1 MLLGPYSILPNIL
14 QTAFNMCIHQ
24 EERAKHLSKFAVA
37 TLHASSVLS
46 QQFRLTREQ
55 VDNAAV
61 VSAAAAAAAAA
72 VVVVVVV
79 VVFVVAS
86 AAVVVVFVV
95 VFCFYFVVVF
105 VVVVSVVTA
114 TIY

>member
-61 VSAAAAAAAAA
+61 VVSAAAAAT
-72 VVVVVVV
+72 VVVV
-79 VVFVVAS
+79 VVFVVLLLLLLLLLL
-86 AAVVVVFVV
+86 
-95 VFCFYFVVVF
+95 
-105 VVVVSVVTA
+105 
-114 TIY
+114 

>member
-1 MLLGPYSILPNIL
+1 MQLGPYSILPNIL

-61 VSAAAAAAAAA
+61 V
-72 VVVVVVV
+72 VWTT
-79 VVFVVAS
+79 
-86 AAVVVVFVV
+86 
-95 VFCFYFVVVF
+95 
-105 VVVVSVVTA
+105 TA
-114 TIY
+114 TSPWTAVSGPPSGSSLPRPAPSSAP